1 MDFKRSNF
9 VVIKKLLDFEKESSP
24 VAFIRDETLQ
34 CHLVRIRGYSITFL
48 K

>member
-9 VVIKKLLDFEKESSP
+9 VVIKKLLDFEKESRP

-34 CHLVRIRGYSITFL
+34 RHLVCTRGCDITFL